1 LGGRHG
7 KPQNPGAKITAKHH
21 LKTDSSSAQV
31 AATDEFPGSVNAG
44 LARLCLVAAIS
55 PIAIAVLVLVGWIFS
70 IELLKRGA
78 SDFVAMNP
86 MTALSLIAA
95 GTSLLIL
102 RKEGTTNVALKRIAQ
117 LAACAVAIVGMTKLV
132 GIFANSDFA
141 FDQWLFKSELANEA
155 VPNRMAPNSALALLL
170 CGLALLT
177 IDFEFRR
184 HRPAELLSVVAG
196 VSALFALVGYVY
208 RAPMFFGMAHGIPM
222 ALYSAIAIIA
232 LGVGILLA
240 RPRHGIMEVVASDTA
255 GGIVARRL
263 LPLAVVVPIVLGLLR
278 FYGQASGL
286 YDMQFGA
293 ALYSTAVVLV
303 LLIAVWWM
311 ARILFHV
318 DTERKY
324 IARWQSDK
332 LERTV
337 QDRTRQLQ
345 HALKQLKDT
354 QQQVLQRERLH
365 ALGTMASGVTHDF
378 NNALSV
384 IIGFGELA
392 LQECEQKAESNS
404 VERFVRPMVVAALD
418 GAKVVTR
425 LREFYRPGGHEE
437 PRAAVDLNKL
447 IEQAVVITQPKWKS
461 QRLGDGV
468 KIEIKAELAAVPPAA
483 GDAAELREALAN
495 LIFNAVDAMP
505 RGGTI
510 TLRTLGEED
519 RVVVEVSDT
528 GMGMSKDVQKQ
539 CLDPFFTTKGEQG
552 TGLGLAMV
560 YGIVERHGGTLKIES
575 EEGRGTNFIIS
586 LPQYQRIDQVV
597 EDGPPEVT
605 SPLRV
610 LIADDQP
617 LLCEILAEYLKND
630 CHTVV
635 AANDGKEALEKFKR
649 EKFDLVITD
658 QAMPEMSGNQLAR
671 AIKKRSPS
679 TPVIL
684 LTGFGEAG
692 GDSTNV
698 IDHVL
703 SKPVSL
709 IDLRHALLR
718 ATNNKVSE
726 ANAPASV
733 ENGKVAS
740 GLL

>member
-1 LGGRHG
+1 MVRHL
-7 KPQNPGAKITAKHH
+7 
-21 LKTDSSSAQV
+21 LKLDSDSIAV
-31 AATDEFPGSVNAG
+31 LAPEELPRIVNTG
-44 LARLCLVAAIS
+44 MERLCLGAAS
-55 PIAIAVLVLVGWIFS
+55 LPIVIGVLVLVGWLFS
-70 IELLKRGA
+70 IEPFKRVN

-86 MTALSLIAA
+86 MTAISMIATGASLFF
-95 GTSLLIL
+95 L
-102 RKEGTTNVALKRIAQ
+102 RKAETANATQKRIAQ
-117 LAACAVAIVGMTKLV
+117 VAAGAVVVIAAAKL
-132 GIFANSDFA
+132 ISTIANSDFA
-141 FDQWLFKSELANEA
+141 FDQWFFKNALASEPT
-155 VPNRMAPNSALALLL
+155 PNRMAPNSAFALLL

-177 IDFEFRR
+177 IDFEVRR
-184 HRPAELLSVVAG
+184 HRPAELLSVMAG
-196 VSALFALVGYVY
+196 ITALFALVGYVY
-208 RAPMFFGMAHGIPM
+208 RAPMFYGVAEGIPM
-222 ALYSAIAIIA
+222 ALHSAISILALAI
-232 LGVGILLA
+232 GILVA
-240 RPRHGIMEVVASDTA
+240 RPRQGIMAVVASDTA
-255 GGIVARRL
+255 GGMVARRL

-286 YDMQFGA
+286 YDMQFGT

-311 ARILFHV
+311 ARMLFHI

-324 IARWQSDK
+324 VTRWQSDK

-345 HALKQLKDT
+345 HALKQLKET

-384 IIGFGELA
+384 IIGFGEMA
-392 LQECEQKAESNS
+392 LQECEQKAEGNS

-447 IEQAVVITQPKWKS
+447 VEQAVIITQPKWKS
-461 QRLGDGV
+461 QRLREGV

-505 RGGTI
+505 RGGTV
-510 TLRTLGEED
+510 TLRTFGEED
-519 RVVVEVSDT
+519 RVIIEVGDT

-560 YGIVERHGGTLKIES
+560 YGIVERHRGTLKIDS
-575 EEGRGTNFIIS
+575 EEGRGTTFIIS
-586 LPQYQRIDQVV
+586 LPQYQRVDEVV
-597 EDGPPEVT
+597 EDGPAHVT

-635 AANDGKEALEKFKR
+635 AANDGKEAFEKFKR

-692 GDSTNV
+692 GDGTNV
-698 IDHVL
+698 IDQVL

-718 ATNNKVSE
+718 ATANKVSE
-726 ANAPASV
+726 TSATDTG
-733 ENGKVAS
+733 ENGKRKLAS

>member
-1 LGGRHG
+1 V
-7 KPQNPGAKITAKHH
+7 
-21 LKTDSSSAQV
+21 KTDSGSAEV
-31 AATDEFPGSVNAG
+31 MAEELPSTVDVGM
-44 LARLCLVAAIS
+44 ARLCLGAAIV
-55 PIAIAVLVLVGWIFS
+55 PVAIGVLVLAGWIFM
-70 IELLKRGA
+70 IESFKRVA

-86 MTALSLIAA
+86 VTAISFIAA
-95 GTSLLIL
+95 GSSLLIL
-102 RKEGTTNVALKRIAQ
+102 RRDQAAVAQKRLAQ
-117 LAACAVAIVGMTKLV
+117 LAAGVVVIVGITKLV
-132 GIFANSDFA
+132 SLFAHSSVAVDR
-141 FDQWLFKSELANEA
+141 WLFQNALAREII
-155 VPNRMAPNSALALLL
+155 PNQMAPNTAFGLVL
-170 CGLALLT
+170 CGLALLS
-177 IDFEFRR
+177 IDFEFGR

-196 VSALFALVGYVY
+196 VAALFALVGYVY
-208 RAPMFFGMAHGIPM
+208 RAPMFYGVADAIPM
-222 ALYSAIAIIA
+222 ALHTAIAIIA
-232 LGVGILLA
+232 LSVGTLLA
-240 RPRHGIMEVVASDTA
+240 RPGRGIMAVVASDTA

-263 LPLAVVVPIVLGLLR
+263 LPLAVVVPIVLGVLR

-286 YDMQFGA
+286 FDVQFGT
-293 ALYSTAVVLV
+293 ALHSTAVVLV
-303 LLIAVWWM
+303 LLVAVWWM

-337 QDRTRQLQ
+337 QERTRQLQ
-345 HALKQLKDT
+345 HALKQLKET

-384 IIGFGELA
+384 IIGFGEMA
-392 LQECEQKAESNS
+392 LHECEQKAEANS

-425 LREFYRPGGHEE
+425 LREFYRPGGNEE
-437 PRAAVDLNKL
+437 PRVAVDLNKL
-447 IEQAVVITQPKWKS
+447 VEQAAVITQPKWKS

-468 KIEIKAELAAVPPAA
+468 KIELKAELAAVPPAA

-510 TLRTLGEED
+510 TLRTLGDGD
-519 RVVVEVSDT
+519 RVVVEISDT
-528 GMGMSKDVQKQ
+528 GMGMSKDVQKR

-560 YGIVERHGGTLKIES
+560 YGIVERHHGTLKIDS
-575 EEGRGTNFIIS
+575 EEGRGTTFIIS
-586 LPQYQRIDQVV
+586 LPQYVRTDEIP
-597 EDGPPEVT
+597 ENGPPEVT
-605 SPLRV
+605 SPLRI

-630 CHTVV
+630 CHTVI
-635 AANDGKEALEKFKR
+635 AANDGREALEKFKHDQ
-649 EKFDLVITD
+649 FDLVITD
-658 QAMPEMSGNQLAR
+658 QAMPEMSGKQLAR

-692 GDSTNV
+692 GDSTHV
-698 IDHVL
+698 IDQVL

-709 IDLRHALLR
+709 IDLRHAVLR
-718 ATNNKVSE
+718 ATNGKASE
-726 ANAPASV
+726 AN
-733 ENGKVAS
+733 VAAIC
-740 GLL
+740 